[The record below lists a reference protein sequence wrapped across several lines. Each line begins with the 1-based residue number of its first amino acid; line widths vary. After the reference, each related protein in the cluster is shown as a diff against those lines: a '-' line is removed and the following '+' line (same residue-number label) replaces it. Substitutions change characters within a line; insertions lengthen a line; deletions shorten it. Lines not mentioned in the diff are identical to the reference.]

1 MAETPYLV
9 ALALVE
15 LNGKRSLPIAGR
27 SQGEAAAHH
36 ADPGQEGLALALEL
50 LLRLWQRSDE
60 GPLQRAAGDT
70 SLLLVEI
77 PLAEMSETLPSLKAR
92 WLSDGDTVTLGAHT
106 LQVRHCPGHT
116 PGHVVFYS
124 PEIKRAFVGDVLFAG
139 SIGRTDFPQGNH
151 DDLIASITQRLWPM
165 GHDTVFIPGHGPES
179 TFGRE
184 RQSNPYVRDK

>member
-36 ADPGQEGLALALEL
+36 ADPGQEGLGLGLEL

-60 GPLQRAAGDT
+60 GPLQRACGDT
-70 SLLLVEI
+70 SLLLLEI

-92 WLSDGDTVTLGAHT
+92 WLADGDTQAFQAGLQALAH
-106 LQVRHCPGHT
+106 RGWR
-116 PGHVVFYS
+116 VVFAKYEPVS
-124 PEIKRAFVGDVLFAG
+124 YLP
-139 SIGRTDFPQGNH
+139 
-151 DDLIASITQRLWPM
+151 WP
-165 GHDTVFIPGHGPES
+165 
-179 TFGRE
+179 
-184 RQSNPYVRDK
+184 

>member
-36 ADPGQEGLALALEL
+36 ADPGQEGLGLALEL

-77 PLAEMSETLPSLKAR
+77 PLAVMSETLPSLKAR
-92 WLSDGDTVTLGAHT
+92 WLADGDTQTFQAGLQALAH
-106 LQVRHCPGHT
+106 RGWR
-116 PGHVVFYS
+116 VVFAKYEPVS
-124 PEIKRAFVGDVLFAG
+124 FVA
-139 SIGRTDFPQGNH
+139 
-151 DDLIASITQRLWPM
+151 WP
-165 GHDTVFIPGHGPES
+165 
-179 TFGRE
+179 
-184 RQSNPYVRDK
+184 